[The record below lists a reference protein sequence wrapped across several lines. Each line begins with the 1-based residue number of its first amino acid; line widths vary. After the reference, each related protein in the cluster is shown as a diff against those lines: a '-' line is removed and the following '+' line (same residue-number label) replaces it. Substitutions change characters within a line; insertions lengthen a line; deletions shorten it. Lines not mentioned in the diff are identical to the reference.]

1 LPVAILS
8 ALPIL
13 VWAPPLHGRVPAK
26 LAAMSVAT
34 GTWQGPLPADSGW
47 QPRFVGPAQE
57 RRAAYEFGDSRIEVY
72 FNVYTMQTQGRE
84 LIFHGNSAT
93 PADRYTLIRRMP
105 SLPDSPPA
113 IVVAQVGGQR
123 WLVAQSYKVGGW
135 PTESPGLAQLY
146 YGLRAIVRP
155 VPAGTLATA
164 VRCEGDCSAA
174 ARTLDNFWREHSSE
188 LMAVIPDRP

>member
-1 LPVAILS
+1 
-8 ALPIL
+8 
-13 VWAPPLHGRVPAK
+13 
-26 LAAMSVAT
+26 
-34 GTWQGPLPADSGW
+34 
-47 QPRFVGPAQE
+47 
-57 RRAAYEFGDSRIEVY
+57 
-72 FNVYTMQTQGRE
+72 
-84 LIFHGNSAT
+84 
-93 PADRYTLIRRMP
+93 
-105 SLPDSPPA
+105 
-113 IVVAQVGGQR
+113 VVAQVGGQR